1 MKLTLRLIRNLR
13 RILHG
18 ESIPYSSLPKSLS
31 DPLVAE
37 GLLNVIYNGSRRSL
51 RTHNANALEGALP
64 RFNEA
69 LSDLNAAESLLSD
82 DNSRATQA
90 SISGNSKTMVKR
102 SSPGFLVNT
111 YHCVECML
119 NDETFIVNP
128 PEGSTV
134 YIADWE
140 SFIPPVT
147 ALVIG
152 VENMENFLKI
162 RNHGSL
168 FDNCLTDAES
178 EIIFIA
184 RYAFSSDI
192 SRWLEQIPNRYLHF
206 GDFDLAGIDIFLN
219 QFKSHVGDRGS
230 FLIPSD
236 ISSRISRG
244 SRKRYDEQFLKYSH
258 LTAADAGLSNLITLI
273 HRYRRT
279 YDQEGYIKTGNIR
292 DV

>member
-1 MKLTLRLIRNLR
+1 MKLTPRLIRNLR
-13 RILHG
+13 LILRG
-18 ESIPYSSLPKSLS
+18 ESIPYSNLPKSLVDS
-31 DPLVAE
+31 LVAE
-37 GLLNVIYNGSRRSL
+37 GLLNVIYNGSRRGL

-64 RFNEA
+64 RYNEA
-69 LSDLNAAESLLSD
+69 LSDLDAAELLFTD
-82 DNSRATQA
+82 DNSRAAQA

-128 PEGSTV
+128 PEGSAV

-168 FDNCLTDAES
+168 FDNCLTNTET

-192 SRWLEQIPNRYLHF
+192 FRWLEQIPNRYIHF

-258 LTAADAGLSNLITLI
+258 LTAADASLSNLIALI

-279 YDQEGYIKTGNIR
+279 YDQEGYVKTGSIR
-292 DV
+292 DD